1 VSNDRR
7 LRLGFFTYLEGERT
21 QAEAYR
27 DALELFVA
35 ADQLGFDVGWVAQH
49 HFGHHGGLPSPIV
62 FFASLAERTRHL
74 GVGTAIIS
82 LPFENPIRVAEDAA
96 VFEALHPGR
105 LQLGI
110 GTGFG
115 GPAVLAAF
123 DRASGDRRALYDDA
137 IVRLLAAL
145 GGQPVTND
153 GDVLN
158 PPAPDLFH
166 RIWEAPS
173 TLERV
178 AEAARR
184 GSGLL
189 LSRIAIGAGNRPSHE
204 LQVPMVE
211 TYLAELPAGVAPRIG
226 LSRTV
231 YPSRRPEVAFRDL
244 SAGLEASIAA
254 QTAQGIAPLDFTLA
268 ELFTHHNIH
277 FGAPDAVIE
286 SLRCEPLIE
295 QVTDLICQV
304 QPGLPS
310 LAQTLDAIELIA
322 TEVAPALGWSP
333 AKAAAATLA

>member
-1 VSNDRR
+1 M
-7 LRLGFFTYLEGERT
+7 YLEGEGT

-27 DALELFVA
+27 DALEVFVA

-62 FFASLAERTRHL
+62 FFAALAERTRHL

-96 VFEALHPGR
+96 VLEALHPGR

-115 GPAVLAAF
+115 GPAVLDAF
-123 DRASGDRRALYDDA
+123 DRGGGDRRALYDTA
-137 IVRLLAAL
+137 VVRLLAAL
-145 GGQPVTND
+145 AGQPVTDD

-158 PPAPDLFH
+158 PPAPHLLD

-173 TLERV
+173 TLDRV
-178 AEAARR
+178 AESARR

-189 LSRIAIGAGNRPSHE
+189 LSRVAIGAGNRPSHE

-211 TYLAELPAGVAPRIG
+211 RYLAELPAGVAPRIG

-231 YPSRRPEVAFRDL
+231 YPSRHPDVAFRDL
-244 SAGLEASIAA
+244 STGLEASIAA
-254 QTAQGIAPLDFTLA
+254 QTAQGIAPLDLTLA

-277 FGAPDAVIE
+277 FGAPEAVIA
-286 SLRCEPLIE
+286 SLRREPLIDH
-295 QVTDLICQV
+295 VTDLICQV
-304 QPGLPS
+304 QPGLPT

-322 TEVAPALGWSP
+322 TEVAPALGWEP
-333 AKAAAATLA
+333 ARAVAGTAA